1 MVPFDDNDNVTKL
14 CLYNC
19 EDTTMT
25 VYFNNSKKY
34 ETYIVLCSVV
44 QK

>member
-1 MVPFDDNDNVTKL
+1 MVLFDNDVTKL
-14 CLYNC
+14 YLYNC

-34 ETYIVLCSVV
+34 ETYIILCSIV
-44 QK
+44 QR